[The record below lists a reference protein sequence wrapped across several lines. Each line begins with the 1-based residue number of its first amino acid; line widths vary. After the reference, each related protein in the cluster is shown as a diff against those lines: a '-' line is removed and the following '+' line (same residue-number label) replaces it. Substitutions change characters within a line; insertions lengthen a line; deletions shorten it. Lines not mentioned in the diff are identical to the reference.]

1 VFSDDSSLVIVLK
14 FAPSGGAR
22 NYVYGGLVEEFQKY
36 EN

>member
-1 VFSDDSSLVIVLK
+1 VLSDDSSLVIVLK

-22 NYVYGGLVEEFQKY
+22 NYVQGEVEEFQKY